1 MKELQKKAKIEYK
14 YNPRF
19 KRGFCI
25 FKKNKSMPSQFSSY
39 SKEEIKQKLKKQ
51 QLFVNIKV
59 VVIILMAILA
69 VFSTIE
75 KGVSSLTFLP
85 LFFIPMLFI
94 MLNELKKL
102 KKELA
107 ERK

>member
-1 MKELQKKAKIEYK
+1 
-14 YNPRF
+14 
-19 KRGFCI
+19 
-25 FKKNKSMPSQFSSY
+25 MPSLFSSY
-39 SKEEIKQKLKKQ
+39 SKEEIKQKIKKQ

-59 VVIILMAILA
+59 IVIVLMIILA

-75 KGVSSLTFLP
+75 KGISSLTFLP

-94 MLNELKKL
+94 IINELKKL